1 MILSVESINDN
12 SPYKV
17 QYATNKSFVIF
28 KTDYDVHYLVGF
40 EYDDSSFDFATY
52 QLVIINTNN
61 KKSPRDS
68 TVKDTI
74 IAIIEDFFSNNE
86 NVLLYICETG
96 DAKQSMRNR
105 LFQYWF
111 SAYLNKSQ
119 FTFVSA
125 SVKDEEGIIN
135 HAAIILRTDN
145 PDMPYIVS
153 EFSKTINLLNNK
165 P

>member
-61 KKSPRDS
+61 KKSPSADS
-68 TVKDTI
+68 TSKCKFTTS
-74 IAIIEDFFSNNE
+74 F
-86 NVLLYICETG
+86 C
-96 DAKQSMRNR
+96 
-105 LFQYWF
+105 
-111 SAYLNKSQ
+111 KS
-119 FTFVSA
+119 T
-125 SVKDEEGIIN
+125 
-135 HAAIILRTDN
+135 H
-145 PDMPYIVS
+145 
-153 EFSKTINLLNNK
+153 
-165 P
+165 